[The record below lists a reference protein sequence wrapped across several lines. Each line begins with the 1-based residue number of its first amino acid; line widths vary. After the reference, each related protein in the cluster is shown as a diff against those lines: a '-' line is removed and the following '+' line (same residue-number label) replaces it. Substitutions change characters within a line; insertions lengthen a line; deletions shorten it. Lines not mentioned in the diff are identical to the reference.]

1 MFYYLIHIF
10 GLWVAGAG
18 LSLAWIVQP
27 VFLFPAALVLV
38 IYYWLWVFFNP
49 RAYRALYKGS
59 HRRRWLASN

>member
-1 MFYYLIHIF
+1 MFYYLIHLC

-27 VFLFPAALVLV
+27 IFLFPAALALV
-38 IYYWLWVFFNP
+38 IYYWLWIFLSEQGKL
-49 RAYRALYKGS
+49 ALYKGR